1 MESSIFNVLFEYG
14 SLGIFAGFL
23 VWQHLSMQ
31 KRIDSLIEKFQDQ
44 LDKIQKTSQ
53 ENEEKLRTRYDAVI
67 TTYQEEKT
75 ILKADV
81 VAKIETVQSKVNE
94 IKVTVDSNDIL
105 VRDSLL
111 VTQRSNEILKAM
123 EDEKRLKDIARKMH
137 SEEK

>member
-81 VAKIETVQSKVNE
+81 VAKMETLQTKVNE

-123 EDEKRLKDIARKMH
+123 EDEKRIKDIARKMH

>member
-1 MESSIFNVLFEYG
+1 M
-14 SLGIFAGFL
+14 GIFAGFL

>member
-1 MESSIFNVLFEYG
+1 M
-14 SLGIFAGFL
+14 GIFAGFL

-81 VAKIETVQSKVNE
+81 VAKIETVQNKVNE
-94 IKVTVDSNDIL
+94 IKIIVDSNDIL
-105 VRDSLL
+105 VRDALL

-123 EDEKRLKDIARKMH
+123 EDEKRIKDIARKMH